1 MARLLV
7 IIILINNLYGK
18 LLTDKE
24 DTLKSSTYNV
34 SVDFNND
41 QEIKE
46 YCIVI
51 ENFHLHFI
59 KSPKTNISATL
70 YSYIGPFPL
79 IIIP

>member
-7 IIILINNLYGK
+7 IIVLINNLYGK

-34 SVDFNND
+34 SVDFDID

-51 ENFHLHFI
+51 ENFHLY
-59 KSPKTNISATL
+59 L
-70 YSYIGPFPL
+70 
-79 IIIP
+79 

>member
-34 SVDFNND
+34 SVDFDID

-51 ENFHLHFI
+51 ENFHLY
-59 KSPKTNISATL
+59 L
-70 YSYIGPFPL
+70 
-79 IIIP
+79 